1 MKKSIFTFAVAIA
14 ALSYAGS
21 ASAHP
26 INPFRHLSDL
36 WNKTEAPKSEKTL
49 STAHPGKTAVLEN
62 EGILKNLSNNGG
74 RKALSSSDDEFG
86 GATGGWSDPV
96 GPGPFPV

>member
-1 MKKSIFTFAVAIA
+1 MKKSIFSFAVAIV

-36 WNKTEAPKSEKTL
+36 WNKTEAPQSEKTL
-49 STAHPGKTAVLEN
+49 STARPGKTA
-62 EGILKNLSNNGG
+62 ILSGEDGG
-74 RKALSSSDDEFG
+74 RKAVALTNNVQGEPIFG
-86 GATGGWSDPV
+86 WK
-96 GPGPFPV
+96 